1 MEPLKNRGS
10 EFLFDVLQFLRA
22 TIPGRPSVTNHHPK
36 QKGSHQDFNDIHHN
50 QGSDE
55 VRLLTQDEEES
66 RDDRIFKISTDNDLD
81 KQCGPIVVVVAA
93 FALFSCRIFY
103 TPLWTFQ
110 WFLPILSPVYH
121 AGERWAAS
129 HTGVVA
135 ILAHVGCGIVMLMVG
150 ILQFEKGIR
159 RRNINIHR
167 RFGRVYVFFGIATII
182 SLRYLRDTVGQGRG
196 SRPDVFMQ
204 LFIDASCVC
213 WLTFALGGVAF
224 ARFKAIEYH
233 KRFMSLSYA
242 VACTPI
248 MQRVANYFLVFL
260 VVELRLLYEA
270 VISNVPPW
278 EARWGTLPPDASGS
292 SIFLLIGSA
301 NHGVSGKTSELVLT
315 FDGYGAGEACVFPL
329 SAWIGLVLALMMGAG
344 MGPSTGTVTA
354 IEDFKEDYGNKYYE
368 TTQDLW
374 KALRT
379 MITCGGRFGSQRAHG
394 VLKAVL
400 LGLENLVLSVLVF
413 IGVPFVVVPVTIV
426 VAIIGLVSVTFT
438 LQISIATTV
447 VLPVHMACFSVRQVV
462 GFFE

>member
-1 MEPLKNRGS
+1 MRSNRRGGGCLCIVFVPH
-10 EFLFDVLQFLRA
+10 FLHSAVD
-22 TIPGRPSVTNHHPK
+22 IPMVSADPISGVSRWGEVGRLTHGGRCYPSSCRVWNRDAHGRNLAVREGHPK
-36 QKGSHQDFNDIHHN
+36 TEHQHPPAI
-50 QGSDE
+50 
-55 VRLLTQDEEES
+55 
-66 RDDRIFKISTDNDLD
+66 
-81 KQCGPIVVVVAA
+81 
-93 FALFSCRIFY
+93 
-103 TPLWTFQ
+103 
-110 WFLPILSPVYH
+110 
-121 AGERWAAS
+121 WA
-129 HTGVVA
+129 
-135 ILAHVGCGIVMLMVG
+135 
-150 ILQFEKGIR
+150 
-159 RRNINIHR
+159 
-167 RFGRVYVFFGIATII
+167 
-182 SLRYLRDTVGQGRG
+182 SLRVFWHSDHHITQVPKRHSGPGPWKQ
-196 SRPDVFMQ
+196 PDVFMQ

-374 KALRT
+374 
-379 MITCGGRFGSQRAHG
+379 
-394 VLKAVL
+394 
-400 LGLENLVLSVLVF
+400 
-413 IGVPFVVVPVTIV
+413 
-426 VAIIGLVSVTFT
+426 
-438 LQISIATTV
+438 
-447 VLPVHMACFSVRQVV
+447 
-462 GFFE
+462 